1 MDNYFSTYAVTTN
14 SADLFINIGWCP
26 DKVVITDTHDGEG
39 FEWFRLQRNAYGLTR
54 ATTGDKA
61 LVTSAGISLVK
72 FTDTAIATSSDP
84 STVDAS
90 NYINANGIKLD
101 YALSLLTNDTIVLV
115 EAYRMNAPWIMC
127 IHDGTTNSHTYFEDA
142 SFDFFELGVSGNGQW
157 LIYNQTNGNYAYIK
171 SVTKPMGK
179 SKNCRI
185 YTATD
190 AAGTA
195 TSAADF
201 VTSDVCFVFPVSAAQ
216 YPMSD
221 IGLMTQQFGNKP
233 IRGQAKTLAPQLINR
248 VGDMADDKGE

>member
-1 MDNYFSTYAVTTN
+1 MDNYFSTYAIVMNTK
-14 SADLFINIGWCP
+14 DLFINIGWCP
-26 DKVVITDTHDGEG
+26 DRVLITNTYDGTG
-39 FEWFRLQRNAYGLTR
+39 FEWFRIQRNVYGLTR
-54 ATTGDKA
+54 AAAGEKA
-61 LVTSAGISLVK
+61 LVTADGINLVK

-84 STVDAS
+84 ASVDAS
-90 NYINANGIKLD
+90 NYIDANGIMLD
-101 YALSLLTNDTIVLV
+101 QDLAGFADDIIYMV
-115 EAYRMNAPWIMC
+115 EAWRMNAPWIMC
-127 IHDGTTNSHTYFEDA
+127 IHDGTTNSHLYFEDA
-142 SFDFFELGVSGNGQW
+142 SFDFFDLGVSGNGQW

-221 IGLMTQQFGNKP
+221 IGLMT
-233 IRGQAKTLAPQLINR
+233 
-248 VGDMADDKGE
+248 